1 MEKSRHYHHHY
12 FAAHEIKSGEEKQ
25 EENGRRIKQ
34 KKGEKETGAQCGK
47 KCLSKG
53 QHGKQDHADVMLK
66 SGSANASRMSHH
78 HDAPLHSHFSHKPH
92 THAHT
97 SEG

>member
-34 KKGEKETGAQCGK
+34 KKGEKAQCGK

-66 SGSANASRMSHH
+66 SGSAANASRMSHH
-78 HDAPLHSHFSHKPH
+78 HDALLHSHFSHKPH